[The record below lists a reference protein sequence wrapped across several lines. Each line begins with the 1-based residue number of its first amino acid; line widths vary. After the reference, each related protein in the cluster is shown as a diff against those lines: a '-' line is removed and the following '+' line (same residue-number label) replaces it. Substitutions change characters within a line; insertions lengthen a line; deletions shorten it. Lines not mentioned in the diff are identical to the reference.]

1 MPGSTLTNFNIAPDS
16 CLTLSVMFTP
26 TAIGMRT
33 SEYVVITENG
43 DTIRFPIQGKGI
55 ESVGVEEGDVL
66 SSPIKVYPNPSSG
79 AVNFSGSAPAAMPVN
94 MRVFD
99 LAGNQIAHETRVATG
114 GGEFQFV
121 WNSSETGS
129 MPSGNYIAV
138 FSYGTSQT
146 RIPFVIVR

>member
-1 MPGSTLTNFNIAPDS
+1 MAVLSD
-16 CLTLSVMFTP
+16 LTLAPGKCIDLLIDFTP
-26 TAIGMRT
+26 KTIGIKYAMF
-33 SEYVVITENG
+33 EIYIDG
-43 DTIRFPIQGKGI
+43 DTVRFPIQGIGTPP
-55 ESVGVEEGDVL
+55 VGVEDNNVL
-66 SSPIKVYPNPSSG
+66 PSIVRVYPNPSNG
-79 AVNFSGSAPAAMPVN
+79 AVNFSGSAPTAMPIR
-94 MRVFD
+94 MRIFD